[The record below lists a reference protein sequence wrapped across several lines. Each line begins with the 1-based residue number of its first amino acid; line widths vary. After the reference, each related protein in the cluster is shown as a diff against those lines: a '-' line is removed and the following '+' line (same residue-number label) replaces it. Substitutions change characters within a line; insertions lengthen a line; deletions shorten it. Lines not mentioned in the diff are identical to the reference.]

1 MIRNL
6 ALTLALVLGISASAQ
21 AAQKNYLSLESGGSF
36 SVRGASMVGGSPAS
50 IVTIRCEPK
59 VCGSSF
65 SAWFETNRVFPRGK
79 LVYEG
84 ESLSLE
90 DVRFIELHRMPG
102 AIEVVLHVTRVN
114 QTGVQNGIDA
124 QF

>member
-6 ALTLALVLGISASAQ
+6 ALSVVLCLGISSAAQ

-36 SVRGASMVGGSPAS
+36 SVTGASIAGGSPAS

-65 SAWFETNRVFPRGK
+65 SAWFEKNRVFARGK
-79 LVYEG
+79 LTYNG
-84 ESLSLE
+84 ESLALE
-90 DVRFIELHRMPG
+90 DVRFFELQRTTG
-102 AIEVVLHVTRVN
+102 SIEVVLHVTRVN
-114 QTGVQNGIDA
+114 QAGAQNGIDA

>member
-1 MIRNL
+1 MIRKL
-6 ALTLALVLGISASAQ
+6 ALTLALFLGISASAQ
-21 AAQKNYLSLESGGSF
+21 AAQKNYLSLDSGGSF
-36 SVRGASMVGGSPAS
+36 YVTGASISGGSPAS

-65 SAWFETNRVFPRGK
+65 SVWFEKNRVFPHGK
-79 LVYEG
+79 LAYNG
-84 ESLSLE
+84 QLLSLE
-90 DVRFIELHRMPG
+90 DVRFFELHRMPG

-114 QTGVQNGIDA
+114 QAGVQNGIDA